1 MADPW
6 HEKFARTLLHYS
18 LGIRPGDKLLIRAMP
33 AAYPLLR
40 EVYREAIRAGAHP
53 TTQIEL
59 DDLDE
64 IKLREGTDEQVG
76 YFPAARLRE
85 VEELNAVLI
94 ITASENTRTLSGIP
108 PERVALLQRAGA
120 AWSRRRMERAA
131 TGELRWCGTLFPTH
145 GHAQEAGMSLAEYE
159 DFVYRACLL
168 DRDDPAAA
176 WREVHREQQR
186 IIDYLAERDEI
197 RIVAPDTD
205 LTYRVGGRTWI
216 NSSGARN
223 FPSGEVFTAPH
234 EDSAAGTVRFSY
246 PALRFGNEVEDV
258 RLTFRDGRVVAATA
272 ARGQAFLEAM
282 LDLDPGARAL
292 GEVAF
297 GLNYGITRF
306 TRNILFDEKIGGTM
320 HLALGQA
327 YPDSGGTNRSALHW
341 DLICDLHEGRVYA
354 DGELCYADG
363 RFTI

>member
-85 VEELNAVLI
+85 VEELDAVLI

-159 DFVYRACLL
+159 DFVYHACLL

-186 IIDYLAERDEI
+186 IIDYLARRDEI

-234 EDSAAGTVRFSY
+234 EDSASGTVRFSY

-282 LDLDPGARAL
+282 LELDPGARAL

>member
-53 TTQIEL
+53 TTQMEL
-59 DDLDE
+59 DELDE
-64 IKLREGTDEQVG
+64 IKLREGTDEQIG

-85 VEELNAVLI
+85 VEELDAVLI
-94 ITASENTRTLSGIP
+94 ITASENTRALSGIP

-120 AWSRRRMERAA
+120 AWSRRRMERATA
-131 TGELRWCGTLFPTH
+131 GELRWCGTLFPTRA
-145 GHAQEAGMSLAEYE
+145 HAQEAGMSLADYQ

-186 IIDYLAERDEI
+186 IIDYLARRDEI

-234 EDSAAGTVRFSY
+234 EDSASGTVRFSY

-258 RLTFRDGRVVAATA
+258 RLTFREGRVVAATA

-282 LDLDPGARAL
+282 LELDPGARAL

-297 GLNYGITRF
+297 GLNYGISRF

-320 HLALGQA
+320 HVALGQA